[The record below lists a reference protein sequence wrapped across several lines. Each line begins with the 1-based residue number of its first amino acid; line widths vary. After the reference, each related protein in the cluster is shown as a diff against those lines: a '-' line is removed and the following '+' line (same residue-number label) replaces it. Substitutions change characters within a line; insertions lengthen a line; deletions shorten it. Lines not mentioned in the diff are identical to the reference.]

1 MRRTRMDV
9 EEVDERLHKEYDN
22 RLQDAL
28 RQMRAEN
35 DEQIQQSRAEVET
48 IYQQKVSINIHLC
61 CHVHPF
67 LCMSIRPFRS
77 VAYDG
82 MM

>member
-48 IYQQKVSINIHLC
+48 IYQQKVSINIHMC
-61 CHVHPF
+61 CLAHSF
-67 LCMSIRPFRS
+67 LFMSIRPSRS
-77 VAYDG
+77 VAYDVR
-82 MM
+82 